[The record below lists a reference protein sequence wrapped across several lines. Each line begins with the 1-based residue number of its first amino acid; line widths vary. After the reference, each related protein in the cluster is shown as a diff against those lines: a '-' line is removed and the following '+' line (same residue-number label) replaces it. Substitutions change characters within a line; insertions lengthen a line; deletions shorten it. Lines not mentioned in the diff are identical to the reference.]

1 MDVGWATPTDVE
13 APRRPSN
20 WPSGPLDLHRGAST
34 SVDDPVEGVVGA
46 PRRGRRGAP
55 MEVDGLPGL
64 GGATGLGEAAS
75 YPYWNTGCILHYVFA
90 RDVRGSC
97 DKLVAA
103 DRRDG
108 GRNGLDTG
116 PQR

>member
-75 YPYWNTGCILHYVFA
+75 YVVVQLGKSRGCGVG
-90 RDVRGSC
+90 VS
-97 DKLVAA
+97 
-103 DRRDG
+103 
-108 GRNGLDTG
+108 
-116 PQR
+116 